1 VQRIAALVED
11 AELTKPG
18 AQALADQIA
27 GWFVPVMA
35 SIGLTVFLIWLFVD
49 KYHNKKDWRSA
60 VLSAIT
66 YAIATLIV
74 SCPCAI
80 GLAVP
85 MVVLIASGVAARY
98 GIIFRDPQKLEIAR
112 NVTDVIFDKTGT
124 ITTGTLKVVNVPR
137 YRHTDHAHTKGLL
150 MGLLKDIKHPVSMG
164 ISSWLAQDRLVHK
177 DFQPL
182 EVTNIISVPGQGVQ
196 GTCAKTGVE
205 IRAGNAEWLD
215 INVMGPETNTMC
227 YYTYGGDLR
236 ASFELMDHPR
246 PGAEMVIQKLLAR
259 GVKVHMLSGDTAGA
273 VTSIANRLY
282 IPEGN
287 TKACCKPE
295 GKINYVRD
303 LQTPGKVVMFVG
315 DGTNDSVALK
325 QAHVGVHL
333 NQGSDIAKSA
343 ADVVLMTTRLHDIL
357 ILLDIS
363 FAAYRRILLNF
374 SWSAL
379 YNVAV
384 ILLAAGA
391 LVKVGDQIRIKPQ
404 WAGLGELVSVLPVVL
419 IAFQMRWRDYG
430 KNYRMI
436 EAEYQKVEAPRRE
449 RRIRTRG
456 SSSADGTGCCEI
468 PTTRLAQV
476 DAFTRRNDRSRLRK
490 FLLGSAS

>member
-1 VQRIAALVED
+1 
-11 AELTKPG
+11 
-18 AQALADQIA
+18 
-27 GWFVPVMA
+27 
-35 SIGLTVFLIWLFVD
+35 
-49 KYHNKKDWRSA
+49 
-60 VLSAIT
+60 
-66 YAIATLIV
+66 
-74 SCPCAI
+74 
-80 GLAVP
+80 
-85 MVVLIASGVAARY
+85 
-98 GIIFRDPQKLEIAR
+98 
-112 NVTDVIFDKTGT
+112 
-124 ITTGTLKVVNVPR
+124 
-137 YRHTDHAHTKGLL
+137 
-150 MGLLKDIKHPVSMG
+150 
-164 ISSWLAQDRLVHK
+164 
-177 DFQPL
+177 
-182 EVTNIISVPGQGVQ
+182 
-196 GTCAKTGVE
+196 
-205 IRAGNAEWLD
+205 
-215 INVMGPETNTMC
+215 MGPETNTMC
-227 YYTYGGDLR
+227 YYTYDGDLR

-259 GVKVHMLSGDTAGA
+259 GIKVHMLSGDTAGA

-295 GKINYVRD
+295 GKMNYVRD

-379 YNVAV
+379 YNVVA

-391 LVKVGDQIRIKPQ
+391 LVKLGDQIRIKPQ
-404 WAGLGELVSVLPVVL
+404 WAGVGELASVLPVVL

-436 EAEYQKVEAPRRE
+436 EAEYQKVEAPKRE